1 MSETPPPQQPS
12 PAEVLASIEG
22 QYAVHFGGRPRI
34 TRDLN
39 RLAEMV
45 RGAERVAA
53 APTADA
59 ETRERATQRAAFY
72 AEERGEILRAREAG
86 GPLAWDAA
94 WLRDDLAVEQ
104 HRYRRHFA
112 GRSRNTRDVFLLDD
126 LLANTRALVAAY
138 RAVLAK
144 GHVEGAADDLGRA
157 DEFAHMLDRERVAI
171 EEAQAEG
178 DAGQQ
183 AEALAQLA
191 NDQFGAYG
199 EHFAGHPRVSRRPE
213 LLVRIIDALAHIEA
227 RMVALQQ
234 AGLAEAFHRDNIGIV
249 RERLGAY
256 RTELKA
262 VREAREGA
270 SMGDIA
276 GHLGGAA
283 NAEINGWTEHFAGRD
298 RRGRELSRLGGML
311 DRLDEI
317 ERQMA
322 AISRA
327 RQLESNEGNLAI
339 VRDWQALMRNEFDAI
354 DDAQR
359 EALDGPLGTA

>member
-1 MSETPPPQQPS
+1 MTDHATPKPPS
-12 PAEVLASIEG
+12 AAEALASIEG

-39 RLAEMV
+39 RLAGMIQ
-45 RGAERVAA
+45 GAEQVAA

-59 ETRERATQRAAFY
+59 ETKERAQQRAAFY
-72 AEERGEILRAREAG
+72 AEERSEILRAREAG

-94 WLRDDLAVEQ
+94 WLRDSLAVEQ

-112 GRSRNTRDVFLLDD
+112 GRSRNTRDAFLLDD

-144 GHVEGAADDLGRA
+144 GHVEGAADDLTSA

-178 DAGQQ
+178 DASQQ

-199 EHFAGHPRVSRRPE
+199 EHFAGHPRISRRPE

-234 AGLAEAFHRDNIGIV
+234 AGLTESFHTDNIGIV
-249 RERLGAY
+249 RERLGVY
-256 RTELKA
+256 RGELKA
-262 VREAREGA
+262 VRGAREGA
-270 SMGDIA
+270 SMADIA

-283 NAEINGWTEHFAGRD
+283 NAEISGWTEHFAGRD
-298 RRGRELSRLGGML
+298 RRGRELGRLGGML
-311 DRLDEI
+311 DRLDEV
-317 ERQMA
+317 ERQMS

-327 RQLESNEGNLAI
+327 RQLDSNEGNLAI
-339 VRDWQALMRNEFDAI
+339 VRDWQTLMRNEFDAI
-354 DDAQR
+354 DEAQR
-359 EALDGPLGTA
+359 EALGGPLGSA